1 MSQAEVT
8 EGGDMSQEPTLL
20 GISGALRR
28 DSSNTKLMYE
38 AARAFGLCT
47 FIRGDIRFPLYDGD
61 LEDEEG
67 VPEEVHK
74 LADQIL
80 AADAVVISTPE
91 YNKNLPGV
99 LKNAL
104 DWLSRTKKAPLK
116 GKPVAIVSSAAGRAG
131 GERTQFSLRHC
142 LTPFNPCILQGPEVM
157 IAGANKAF
165 DEDGRLIDPKSF
177 EMLTTLMGALREAAG
192 FSAAPADQVR
202 RSA

>member
-1 MSQAEVT
+1 MSRK
-8 EGGDMSQEPTLL
+8 PTLL

-38 AARAFGLCT
+38 AALAFGPCE
-47 FIRGDIRFPLYDGD
+47 FIRGDIRFPLYDAD
-61 LEDEEG
+61 LENEEG
-67 VPEEVHK
+67 VPEDVHR

-116 GKPVAIVSSAAGRAG
+116 GKPVAIMSSAAGRAG
-131 GERTQFSLRHC
+131 GERSQFSLRHC
-142 LTPFNPCILQGPEVM
+142 LTPFNPHVLQGPEVM
-157 IAGANKAF
+157 IAGAGKAF

-177 EMLTTLMGALREAAG
+177 QLLGKLMAALREAAG
-192 FSAAPADQVR
+192 YDAIAPDQLR

>member
-1 MSQAEVT
+1 MS
-8 EGGDMSQEPTLL
+8 GKPTLL
-20 GISGALRR
+20 GISGALRH
-28 DSSNTKLMYE
+28 DSSNTKLMQE
-38 AARAFGLCT
+38 AARAFGPCD

-61 LEDEEG
+61 FEDSEG
-67 VPEEVHK
+67 VPARVHL

-131 GERTQFSLRHC
+131 GERSQFSLRHC
-142 LTPFNPCILQGPEVM
+142 LTAFNPHVLQGPEVM

-177 EMLTTLMGALREAAG
+177 ELLGKLMAALREATG
-192 FSAAPADQVR
+192 YSAVPADQLR